1 MVTSPQ
7 QRKTNI
13 SENEH
18 ENNVIMPWKL
28 KEDRS
33 PKLRL

>member
-7 QRKTNI
+7 QRKKYI

-28 KEDRS
+28 KEDRL
-33 PKLRL
+33 PKLRS